1 MHKRDRNLIIL
12 IALMM
17 IPVICLCACMTQDK
31 PEETENVTPSTTDSG
46 YGIVDFEENTAP
58 QDDEITVTQPEDDGE
73 ATEATTAT
81 KPAQSAGAEQK
92 PSAGYKP
99 GSVSYEDFLKLSSDE
114 QQAYADSFSTIS
126 DYITWFNSEKAKYDN
141 SQAIEITGPIDLG
154 DLVGK
159 NNG

>member
-1 MHKRDRNLIIL
+1 MMEDIQVNSIPLESAATDFSASLRSYLRNVGTLE
-12 IALMM
+12 M
-17 IPVICLCACMTQDK
+17 
-31 PEETENVTPSTTDSG
+31 
-46 YGIVDFEENTAP
+46 
-58 QDDEITVTQPEDDGE
+58 
-73 ATEATTAT
+73 
-81 KPAQSAGAEQK
+81 
-92 PSAGYKP
+92 
-99 GSVSYEDFLKLSSDE
+99 LSSDE